1 MTDND
6 VSNHDLILAGRVTDA
21 AVFNKAGERIGHV
34 EDLSIEKASGRV
46 LYAILS
52 FGGFLG
58 LGEHLHP
65 LPWSILEFD
74 TALNGYVVP
83 MDRAALEAAPSLD
96 RKQLEELGAG
106 DAWRTRLFAYYGAY
120 GAPPYI

>member
-1 MTDND
+1 MADD
-6 VSNHDLILAGRVTDA
+6 VSTHDLIMAGRVIGAT
-21 AVFNKAGERIGHV
+21 VFNKNGERIGHV
-34 EDLSIEKASGRV
+34 EDLSLEKASGRV
-46 LYAILS
+46 LYAIMS

-65 LPWSILEFD
+65 APWSILAFD

-83 MDRAALEAAPSLD
+83 LDRAALEKAPSLD
-96 RKQLEELGAG
+96 RAKLEELGAG
-106 DAWRTRLFAYYGAY
+106 DAWRTQLFAYYGPY

>member
-1 MTDND
+1 MADD
-6 VSNHDLILAGRVTDA
+6 VSSHGLIMASRVTGA
-21 AVFNKAGERIGHV
+21 AVFNNDGERIGHV

-46 LYAILS
+46 LYAIMS

-58 LGEHLHP
+58 IGEHLHP

-83 MDRAALEAAPSLD
+83 LDLAALEKAPSLD
-96 RKQLEELGAG
+96 RAKLEELGAG
-106 DAWRTRLFAYYGAY
+106 DAWRTALFAYYGPY